1 MTADTHTVSGMG
13 FAGRSRP
20 DDAVLEADHLT
31 KDFAGS
37 ETGLRALGE
46 MSFSVRREEFLCV
59 VGPSG
64 CGKSTLLRLLGGLL
78 QPTGGTVRFE
88 GRPLEGPS
96 PRIGFAFQ
104 SANLMPWRTVEEN
117 IRLPLELDGR
127 SRAKARTKVEELVAL
142 VGLGGFEPNL
152 PRELSGGMAQRVS
165 LARALAHDPEVLLLD
180 EPLGSLDA
188 LTRERMGAELMRIAR
203 AQRKTVLLVTH
214 SIPEAVLLG
223 DRVLVL
229 TSRPG
234 TLRLDLRVD
243 FPRPRKATIA
253 YTQKF
258 GRLAERVRS
267 AIEDAAVP
275 R

>member
-1 MTADTHTVSGMG
+1 
-13 FAGRSRP
+13 
-20 DDAVLEADHLT
+20 
-31 KDFAGS
+31 
-37 ETGLRALGE
+37 
-46 MSFSVRREEFLCV
+46 
-59 VGPSG
+59 
-64 CGKSTLLRLLGGLL
+64 
-78 QPTGGTVRFE
+78 
-88 GRPLEGPS
+88 
-96 PRIGFAFQ
+96 
-104 SANLMPWRTVEEN
+104 
-117 IRLPLELDGR
+117 
-127 SRAKARTKVEELVAL
+127 
-142 VGLGGFEPNL
+142 
-152 PRELSGGMAQRVS
+152 VS

-234 TLRLDLRVD
+234 MLRLDLRVD